1 MTQVDVAYEKLRDE
15 ITDWEL
21 QPGTV
26 LSEIEISNRLGM
38 SRTPVREALKRL
50 AREGLVR
57 DEVGRSAVVA
67 TLSIEEAIHIYQVRE
82 ALETYAIRVA
92 ARGFERDGFAQLI
105 EPLQRLLAHKTPDAA
120 EIYRISA
127 RFDQAL
133 YVAAANPYLTDML
146 TQLASH
152 TRRLRRLVARRPE
165 IIRAS
170 AEQQLSMAQAILAGD
185 GAEAARIGAERLANG
200 LHAIVEI
207 LSSSLLGPLEHPA
220 LAGRESGLT
229 NGG

>member
-1 MTQVDVAYEKLRDE
+1 MTQVDVAYESLRDD
-15 ITDWEL
+15 ITDWKL
-21 QPGTV
+21 QPWTV

-67 TLSIEEAIHIYQVRE
+67 PMSIEEAIHIYQVRE
-82 ALETYAIRVA
+82 ALETYAIRLA
-92 ARGFERDGFAQLI
+92 ARGVERDGFAQLI
-105 EPLQRLLAHKTPDAA
+105 EPLERLLARKTADPD
-120 EIYRISA
+120 EIYEISA

-133 YVAAANPYLTDML
+133 WVAAANPYLTEML

-165 IIRAS
+165 IIRDS
-170 AEQQLSMAQAILAGD
+170 AEQQLHIAQAILAGN

-207 LSSSLLGPLEHPA
+207 LSSSLLGPLDNPA
-220 LAGRESGLT
+220 LAGSDAP
-229 NGG
+229 

>member
-1 MTQVDVAYEKLRDE
+1 MTQVDVAYESLRDD
-15 ITDWEL
+15 ITDWKL
-21 QPGTV
+21 QPATV

-67 TLSIEEAIHIYQVRE
+67 PLSIEEAIHIYQVRE
-82 ALETYAIRVA
+82 ALETYAIRLA
-92 ARGFERDGFAQLI
+92 ARGFERDGFAELI
-105 EPLQRLLAHKTPDAA
+105 EPLERLLAQKTNDPDA
-120 EIYRISA
+120 IYEISA
-127 RFDQAL
+127 RFDRAL

-170 AEQQLSMAQAILAGD
+170 AEQQLGMAQAILAGN
-185 GAEAARIGAERLANG
+185 GAEAARIGAKRLADG

-207 LSSSLLGPLEHPA
+207 LSSSLLGPLDNPA
-220 LAGRESGLT
+220 LAGSDAP
-229 NGG
+229 